1 MPSRRSRSRSNERS
15 KSPERRAELPN
26 GVSPISESQYFQ
38 KSDEF
43 RLWLKEEKGKYF
55 DSLSGDRARSY
66 FRKFVKAWNR
76 GKLSQTYYDGIN
88 SASIPATINTAYKW
102 SFVSKNTRADD
113 NALRN
118 AREEVGAATYGQDPI
133 PSSVVVSHGE
143 GSSSRPGGGRI
154 QGPAMPPGFDLTL
167 AREQAA
173 EHRDEER
180 VHKRKRD
187 KLETKE
193 RIEEMVGPKPVGRE
207 GMLENK
213 KLKRENDRDFREKG
227 DEGLEIDE
235 KTLMGGGDSFK
246 AQIARRDMAK
256 RRHEQKNE
264 EKNSAIRK
272 RATEV
277 KEKEKATMDMFQ
289 QLAKQRFG

>member
-1 MPSRRSRSRSNERS
+1 MPSKRSRSRSNDRS
-15 KSPERRAELPN
+15 RSPERRAELPK
-26 GVSPISESQYFQ
+26 GVSPIDESQYFQ

-66 FRKFVKAWNR
+66 FRKFVKAWNK
-76 GKLSQTYYDGIN
+76 GKLLQTYYDGIN
-88 SASIPATINTAYKW
+88 SASIPATTNTAYKW
-102 SFVSKNTRADD
+102 SFASKKTRADD
-113 NALRN
+113 EALRN
-118 AREEVGAATYGQDPI
+118 AREEVGAATYGQDPLLSDV
-133 PSSVVVSHGE
+133 PDGE
-143 GSSSRPGGGRI
+143 GSRSRSGGRL
-154 QGPAMPPGFDLTL
+154 QGPSLPPGFDLTL

-180 VHKRKRD
+180 SYKRKRD
-187 KLETKE
+187 QMETKE

-207 GMLENK
+207 GMLEKK
-213 KLKRENDRDFREKG
+213 KLKRENDRDYRDKA

-235 KTLMGGGDSFK
+235 VTLMGGGDGFK

-256 RRHEQKNE
+256 RRYEQKNE
-264 EKNSAIRK
+264 EKNNAIRE
-272 RATEV
+272 RASAF